1 MYTVDKL
8 RDTQREESGEM
19 HLPPGGERE
28 CRGKTRA
35 AFQQLI
41 GIENERNAARCFPS
55 ASFPLSCLWSMIEKI
70 P

>member
-8 RDTQREESGEM
+8 RDTQDKPLMDALTS
-19 HLPPGGERE
+19 GGERE

-35 AFQQLI
+35 ALQQPT
-41 GIENERNAARCFPS
+41 GIESKGNAARCFPS
-55 ASFPLSCLWSMIEKI
+55 ASFPLSCLWLMIKKI